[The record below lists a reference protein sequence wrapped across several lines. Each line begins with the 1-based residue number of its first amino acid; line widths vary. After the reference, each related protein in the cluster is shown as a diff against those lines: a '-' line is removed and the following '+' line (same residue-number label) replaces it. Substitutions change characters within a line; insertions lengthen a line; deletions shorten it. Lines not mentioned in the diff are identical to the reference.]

1 MFLPDGS
8 VAKFGS
14 VVLIMVVSGADEVA
28 KWIPG
33 DGPQALWSP
42 LVQPLPLPTQSK
54 RWAVGRPVRARVGS
68 KGDREGH
75 MYLLIGTVGSIEVCD
90 LHQLGMAMEK
100 QNRESRPIPK
110 YYKHRDTALQCFLL
124 ERPLEAS

>member
-42 LVQPLPLPTQSK
+42 LCLCLPKARGGLSGDQLEPGWGVRGT
-54 RWAVGRPVRARVGS
+54 GRA
-68 KGDREGH
+68 
-75 MYLLIGTVGSIEVCD
+75 TC
-90 LHQLGMAMEK
+90 
-100 QNRESRPIPK
+100 
-110 YYKHRDTALQCFLL
+110 TC
-124 ERPLEAS
+124 